1 MPDTMFVKPSR
12 PGLVV
17 RDPVTKEPLSPE
29 GREVPRNS
37 FWTRRLTG
45 GDVVTAPRP
54 ETATA
59 QPSAVQAKAV
69 RGNK

>member
-1 MPDTMFVKPSR
+1 MSDTMFVKPSR
-12 PGLVV
+12 AGLIV
-17 RDPVTKEPLSPE
+17 RDPTTKEPVPDE
-29 GREVPRNS
+29 GRDVPRNS

-59 QPSAVQAKAV
+59 QPSAASAKAV